1 MITLPQFLDGTTPHC
16 TPADAHL
23 FDSTIPEQQEQARAI
38 CATCPLRAACADH
51 ALTTPEDDGTWGGL
65 TALDRR
71 RLLDPTDRSWLDA
84 QGRVRLPCGTLN
96 ALGAHHRYGE
106 TCGTCEAA
114 QEARTLA
121 QRRTLLA
128 AAHAAGGTV
137 AGAAIHR
144 RIGEDVCLHCR
155 AAVARRSAVDRAAR
169 RMGREQGELATAS

>member
-1 MITLPQFLDGTTPHC
+1 MITLPEFLDGTTPHC
-16 TPADAHL
+16 GPETARL
-23 FDSTIPEQQEQARAI
+23 FDSTDPREQAKARTI
-38 CATCPLRAACADH
+38 CAECPLRPACADH
-51 ALTTPEDDGTWGGL
+51 ALTTPEEHGTWGGL
-65 TALDRR
+65 AAQDRR
-71 RLLDPTDRSWLDA
+71 RLLDPTDRSWLDT

-144 RIGEDVCLHCR
+144 RIGEPVCLPCR
-155 AAVARRSAVDRAAR
+155 AAVARRSAVAR
-169 RMGREQGELATAS
+169 ETRRLGAQQRELATAS